1 MEYLI
6 KFYFTNIDLFSF
18 KRHNINVKHIWSF
31 KKNGNSLGGF
41 VTQTSLTYFRKKSGI
56 LDLRTGKDNKFISV
70 FLQRDISFK
79 MDTKMPEHFK
89 KNIYFLSL
97 FIEKVVIESLNS

>member
-1 MEYLI
+1 MECLI
-6 KFYFTNIDLFSF
+6 KVYFTIIDLFSF
-18 KRHNINVKHIWSF
+18 KRHNINVKHVWSF

-70 FLQRDISFK
+70 FLQRDI
-79 MDTKMPEHFK
+79 
-89 KNIYFLSL
+89 FLNGDKDARK
-97 FIEKVVIESLNS
+97 F

>member
-1 MEYLI
+1 MECLI
-6 KFYFTNIDLFSF
+6 KVYFTNIDLFGL

-31 KKNGNSLGGF
+31 KKNGNSLGDF

-89 KNIYFLSL
+89 KYIFFKFIY
-97 FIEKVVIESLNS
+97 